1 MWEPEIGSIYRNRK
15 WSSFLG
21 QIINKFFYV
30 LIENLHLNIHQHEDQ
45 INDLKI
51 LKPRYLNT
59 QTVLSPQKYHYL
71 YKIN

>member
-1 MWEPEIGSIYRNRK
+1 MWEPEIACIYQNRK
-15 WSSFLG
+15 WVSFLD
-21 QIINKFFYV
+21 QIINKCFFV
-30 LIENLHLNIHQHEDQ
+30 LIENLHLNNHQNKVQ

-51 LKPRYLNT
+51 LKPRYSNT